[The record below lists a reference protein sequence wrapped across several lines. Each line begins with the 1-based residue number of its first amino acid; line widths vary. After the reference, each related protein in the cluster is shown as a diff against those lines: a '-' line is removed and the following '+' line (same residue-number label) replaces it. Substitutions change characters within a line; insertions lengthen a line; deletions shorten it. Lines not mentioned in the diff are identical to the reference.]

1 MKIYKIRIVDSKKT
15 KDAFYADPYDAPAD
29 EFEEALEDYEPRR
42 REDLLEEMREVPFSP
57 SIAKIKDIVEDTLSF
72 LPRLKTPLYGDKTFG
87 VGKELAAYL
96 EKYATYPH
104 NFSDADDRRRF
115 DEFVSDMKRC
125 LDVDDV
131 IDTLNV
137 YLISYNLKPIT
148 YID

>member
-15 KDAFYADPYDAPAD
+15 KDAFYANPYDAPAD
-29 EFEEALEDYEPRR
+29 EFEEAFEDYECRR
-42 REDLLEEMREVPFSP
+42 REDLLKEMREVRSSP

-96 EKYATYPH
+96 EKYASPH

-125 LDVDDV
+125 LDADDV

-137 YLISYNLKPIT
+137 YLTSYNLKPIT